1 MKRQK
6 RIFGI
11 AVAAIVLYLGRW
23 TYIAYTEE
31 PEIDA
36 KGFVQS
42 AMDAAYRED
51 YGAYADYV
59 GLSEDEAKKQQDDDF
74 QEVINQQFT
83 GEEGFSEEQI
93 AAYTDIMREAYKLA
107 KYEVLEEKKDEDG
120 NYIVT
125 IKTEPAYVFTT
136 MQENIAKAAQEK
148 ETQGQ
153 DIQKP
158 EVLSSVLIEGVQT
171 SIDNNMYGEA
181 VTFEVRVTKND
192 SGAYGLSKAEL
203 NHIEMSM
210 FVFE

>member
-1 MKRQK
+1 MKRDK

-11 AVAAIVLYLGRW
+11 VAAVIMLYFGRW
-23 TYIAYTEE
+23 TYMAYTEE

-42 AMDAAYRED
+42 AMDAGYREE
-51 YGAYADYV
+51 YGVYADYV
-59 GLSEDEAKKQQDDDF
+59 GLSEEEVKKQQDYEF

-83 GEEGFSEEQI
+83 GDEGFSEEQI
-93 AAYTDIMREAYKLA
+93 AAYTDIVRKAYKLA

-125 IKTEPAYVFTT
+125 VKTEPAYVFTT
-136 MQENIAKAAQEK
+136 VGENIAKAAQEK

-153 DIQKP
+153 DIQEP
-158 EVLSSVLIEGVQT
+158 EVLSSILIEGVQT
-171 SIDNNMYGEA
+171 SIDNNIYGEA

-210 FVFE
+210 FVSE